1 MYKKSFHG
9 IGSYPPLLQGLHLKI
24 LLIVKKPPFSGPYL
38 FIASIPYLEHEGENL
53 QVDGKK
59 GEINLWYIFI
69 IFINKSLNKFDVKNL
84 ILICCFIF
92 III

>member
-53 QVDGKK
+53 QLDGKK

-69 IFINKSLNKFDVKNL
+69 ILINKYLNILGISSL
-84 ILICCFIF
+84 IF
-92 III
+92 IGGVVFTII